1 MGYHRIVAGSLLR
14 AAPKISFSNALPTAP
29 YGTAVLYATE
39 NATSPTHSIAEIRK
53 IADGRARLF
62 GRSFIGFVLALVAGR
77 RTVRSADERPPPGRP
92 RSSAA
97 CVSAL
102 GSARRAFGSGRHRR
116 WRSKALRRGG
126 TVFLPGVYGGMA
138 DPMPMMSLF
147 DKQIS
152 SGWVRPM

>member
-1 MGYHRIVAGSLLR
+1 MCDWDTTASWPDRYSD
-14 AAPKISFSNALPTAP
+14 AAPRSAFLLPP
-29 YGTAVLYATE
+29 VRHRGAVRHRECDLADSL
-39 NATSPTHSIAEIRK
+39 NAEIRK

-102 GSARRAFGSGRHRR
+102 GSARRAVGSGRHRR